1 MLEVRNLSA
10 GYGTLHIL
18 SDVSMSAKKNEITVI
33 VGPNGSGKSTLL
45 KSIFGL
51 TNIYSGEISV
61 DGFNLVGLPPH
72 TVARSGI
79 AYLPQ
84 VQNIFPTLTVEENLK
99 MAGYTVESAE
109 LRDRIS
115 EVSQMFPIILERMKR
130 KSGQLSGGERQMLAM
145 SMALLRRPKLMLMDE
160 PTGALAPKIALSV
173 LAKIT
178 EIREK
183 LGIAM
188 VLVEQNARRA
198 LETGNRACLMVSGR
212 TTFEGPANELLA
224 NPQLGRLY
232 LGIGVIDGE
241 EVGEKGDIMP
251 KTPEKNG
258 RIGGRHLWD
267 E

>member
-1 MLEVRNLSA
+1 MLEVRKLSA

-18 SDVSMSAKKNEITVI
+18 SEVSMSAKRNEITVI

-51 TNIYSGEISV
+51 TNIYSGEITV
-61 DGFNLVGLPPH
+61 EGENVVGLPPH
-72 TVARSGI
+72 TIARRGI

-84 VQNIFPTLTVEENLK
+84 VQNIFPTLSVRENLR
-99 MAGYTVESAE
+99 MAGYTVDS
-109 LRDRIS
+109 RQFQNGVT
-115 EVSQMFPIILERMKR
+115 EVTEMFPIVAERMDKR
-130 KSGQLSGGERQMLAM
+130 SGNLSGGERQMLAM

-173 LAKIT
+173 LSKIT

-198 LETGNRACLMVSGR
+198 LEIGNRACLMVSGR
-212 TTFEGPANELLA
+212 TAFEGMAKDLLA
-224 NPQLGRLY
+224 NPQLGSLY
-232 LGIGVIDGE
+232 LGVGAIAGREEGE
-241 EVGEKGDIMP
+241 SESTPPERPGE
-251 KTPEKNG
+251 
-258 RIGGRHLWD
+258 
-267 E
+267 

>member
-1 MLEVRNLSA
+1 LLQVRNLSA

-18 SDVSMSAKKNEITVI
+18 SDASMTAKPDEITVI

-51 TNIYSGEISV
+51 TNIYSGRIAM
-61 DGFNLVGLPPH
+61 DGFNLAGLPPH
-72 TVARSGI
+72 IIARQGI

-84 VQNIFPTLTVEENLK
+84 TQNIFPTLTVQENLK
-99 MAGYTVESAE
+99 MAGYIVGETE
-109 LRDRIS
+109 LRARVS
-115 EVSQMFPIILERMKR
+115 EVTEMFPIVRERMK
-130 KSGQLSGGERQMLAM
+130 KKASQLSGGERQMVAM

-173 LAKIT
+173 LAKIV

-198 LETGNRACLMVSGR
+198 LETGDRACLMVSGH
-212 TTFEGPANELLA
+212 TAFEGSAKELLA
-224 NPQLGRLY
+224 NPQLGKLY
-232 LGIGVIDGE
+232 LGIGPLESE
-241 EVGEKGDIMP
+241 ETEEDS
-251 KTPEKNG
+251 TS
-258 RIGGRHLWD
+258 
-267 E
+267 

>member
-1 MLEVRNLSA
+1 MLEVKKLSA

-18 SDVSMSAKKNEITVI
+18 SEVSMSARSNEITVI

-51 TNIYSGEISV
+51 TNIYSGEITL
-61 DGFNLVGLPPH
+61 DGFSLVGLPPH
-72 TVARSGI
+72 TIARKGI

-84 VQNIFPTLTVEENLK
+84 TQNIFPTLTVEENLK
-99 MAGYTVESAE
+99 MAGYTVRATD
-109 LRDRIS
+109 LQARVS
-115 EVSQMFPIILERMKR
+115 EVAEMFPIVKDRMKR
-130 KSGQLSGGERQMLAM
+130 KAWQLSGGERQMLAM

-173 LAKIT
+173 LTKIT

-188 VLVEQNARRA
+188 VLVEQNAKRA
-198 LETGNRACLMVSGR
+198 LETGDRTCLMVSGR
-212 TTFEGPANELLA
+212 TAFEGGAKELLA

-232 LGIGVIDGE
+232 LG
-241 EVGEKGDIMP
+241 VGPVESKESPAEDSV
-251 KTPEKNG
+251 
-258 RIGGRHLWD
+258 
-267 E
+267 